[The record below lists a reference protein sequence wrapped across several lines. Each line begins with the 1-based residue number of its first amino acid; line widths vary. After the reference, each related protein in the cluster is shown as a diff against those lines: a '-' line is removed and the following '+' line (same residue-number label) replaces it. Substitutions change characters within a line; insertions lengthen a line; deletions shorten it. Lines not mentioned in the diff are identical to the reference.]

1 MKSANKRWK
10 ESGTTLS
17 FKEWIERENSKEHLP
32 QAEISSFIPFNGGD
46 SAASAIN
53 DTIKAAQQDIKQ
65 SSGYVDAASKDTV
78 FGLDKRILIFSGI
91 LVASSLGFYFY
102 TKMKKK

>member
-17 FKEWIERENSKEHLP
+17 FKEWIERENTKEVP
-32 QAEISSFIPFNGGD
+32 DSMGSFIPFIGD
-46 SAASAIN
+46 SAASSAIN
-53 DTIKAAQQDIKQ
+53 DTIKAAQQDIKV
-65 SSGYVDAASKDTV
+65 SSGYVDTASKDTV

-91 LVASSLGFYFY
+91 LIASSLGFYFY
-102 TKMKKK
+102 TKIKNKK

>member
-1 MKSANKRWK
+1 MEKSANKRWK

-17 FKEWIERENSKEHLP
+17 FKEWIERENTKEVP
-32 QAEISSFIPFNGGD
+32 DSMGSFIPFNGD
-46 SAASAIN
+46 SASSVIN
-53 DTIKAAQQDIKQ
+53 DTIKAAQQDIKV
-65 SSGYVDAASKDTV
+65 SSGYVGSVSKDTV

-91 LVASSLGFYFY
+91 LIASSLGFYFY